1 MKRRI
6 IWRIVLGLVILLA
19 LALCVTKVIIPLFDV
34 SDEEITFVPDIKRFT
49 STEDT
54 FTLESENLSFSL
66 DPETT
71 HITVTDKRTGKVWSS
86 IAPGVASDSNT
97 MLVEK
102 QRLQSVVTVDYKN
115 NTGKLTNYSSFARS
129 VENRLYEVAKDGDT
143 IRMTFTIGDIDRT
156 YLYPDAISGD
166 RLDAILANLA
176 KKDQRTITDAYQEKG
191 IDPDT
196 GKNLYKKNDDVAAL
210 EAQYPDLKEGKTV
223 WILRKAK
230 ADTKENAATKIETA
244 FAAGGYTAEDYEYDE
259 SRIVR
264 EDAIEGATDKPIFN
278 VTLVYRL
285 EGDDLVVEVPLE
297 QLSYN
302 PDYPITSL
310 YILPAFGAAGPKE
323 EGFILVPEGTGA
335 LIRYNN
341 GKNRQNPYYANMYGW
356 DWASIRKEVVS
367 ETRMIFPVFG
377 MSAGGS
383 SFICIIEDGVS
394 WSGINADVSGR
405 SGAGSYNSVGAT
417 YTVVHGD
424 SYDVSERTNN
434 NVFMFEQRAPE
445 GKLSQRYRFIASD
458 DYMDMADSYRAYL
471 TAKYP
476 EMNRENSADATTV
489 IEMVGAIDKVQQR
502 MGVPTNLPIPMTDYK
517 QAKTLLEKL
526 AAENLSNLT
535 VRYTGWMNG
544 GLNQKILNKIRLM
557 DEMGSKKDLLAFI
570 SAAKDAGIP
579 LYLDGLTQFARD
591 SGLKEG
597 FLAMRDAAQHTTREE
612 AEIPEYSSIWYGPQ
626 DWREN
631 YYLLKPSLAMNAV
644 DLLSETAAEY
654 GAAGVS
660 FRDLGGM
667 LSADY
672 NAKDHVSREEVR
684 LAQMEKIRQMQSKD
698 QLVMT
703 RQGNDYAAVLSNIVT
718 DIDFDGNKY
727 RIIDEFIPFYTA
739 ALHGAVPYTGV
750 ALNLAEDREEL
761 LLLSAEMGA
770 SLQYTLMAANVEEVQ
785 DSWFSEYYGADVSII
800 YDDMIATIKAYNE
813 AMNGTFNQKMV
824 DHERIDQVS
833 VTEYENGIRV
843 YVNYGYQEA
852 TVDGV
857 VIPARSYTVKEAIE

>member
-6 IWRIVLGLVILLA
+6 IWRIVLGLVILLV
-19 LALCVTKVIIPLFDV
+19 LAWCVTKVFIPLFDV
-34 SDEEITFVPDIKRFT
+34 SDEEILFVPDIKRFGGT
-49 STEDT
+49 DET
-54 FTLESENLSFSL
+54 FQLESENLTFVL

-71 HITVTDKRTGKVWSS
+71 HFTVTDKRTGKVWSS
-86 IAPGVASDSNT
+86 IAPGVAGDSNT

-102 QRLQSVVTVDYKN
+102 QRLQSVITVDYKN

-129 VENRLYEVAKDGDT
+129 TENRLYEIEKDGDA
-143 IRMTFTIGDIDRT
+143 IRMTFTVGDIART
-156 YLYPDAISGD
+156 FMYPDAITGE
-166 RLDAILANLA
+166 RLDSFTAKLEKKDKRTIEDAYKKIDPNKYA
-176 KKDQRTITDAYQEKG
+176 KKDNPEE
-191 IDPDT
+191 
-196 GKNLYKKNDDVAAL
+196 L
-210 EAQYPDLKEGKTV
+210 EALYPDLKDGKIV
-223 WILRKAK
+223 WVLRKAK

-244 FAAGGYTAEDYEYDE
+244 FAKAGYTADDLAL
-259 SRIVR
+259 
-264 EDAIEGATDKPIFN
+264 DAKAMVQAETAEGATDKPVFN

-297 QLSYN
+297 ELDYN
-302 PDYPITSL
+302 PDYPITAL
-310 YILPAFGAAGPKE
+310 YILPAFGSAGPKE
-323 EGFILVPEGTGA
+323 DGFILVPEGSGA

-341 GKNRQNPYYANMYGW
+341 GMNRQNPYYANMYGW

-377 MSAGGS
+377 MATQGS

-394 WSGINADVSGR
+394 WSGINADISGR
-405 SGAGSYNSVGAT
+405 PGAGSYNSAGAV

-424 SYDVSERTNN
+424 AYDVSERTNN
-434 NVFMFEQRAPE
+434 TVFMFEQREPE

-458 DYMDMADSYRAYL
+458 DYMDMAASYRDYL

-476 EMNRENSADATTV
+476 EMNRETSGDATTV

-502 MGVPTNLPIPMTDYK
+502 MGVPTNVPIPMTDYK
-517 QAKTLLEKL
+517 QANELLNKL
-526 AAENLSNLT
+526 AEEKLSNLT
-535 VRYTGWMNG
+535 VRYAGWMNG
-544 GLNQKILNKIRLM
+544 GLNQKILNKVSLM
-557 DEMGSKKDLLAFI
+557 SEMGSKKDLLAFI
-570 SAAKDAGIP
+570 ANAKSKGVD

-597 FLAMRDAAQHTTREE
+597 FIAMRDAAQHTTREE
-612 AEIPEYSSIWYGPQ
+612 VEIPEYSSIWYGPQ

-631 YYLLKPSLAMNAV
+631 YFLIKPELAMEAV
-644 DLLSETAAEY
+644 DLLSQAAAEY

-660 FRDLGGM
+660 FRDLGGI

-684 LAQMEKIRQMQSKD
+684 LAQMEKIRQLQSAG

-703 RQGNDYAAVLSNIVT
+703 RQGNDYAAILSDIVT
-718 DIDFDGNKY
+718 DIDFDGNPY
-727 RIIDEFIPFYTA
+727 RIIDEFIPFYTS
-739 ALHGAVPYTGV
+739 ALHGVVPYTGV
-750 ALNLAEDREEL
+750 SLNLAEDQEEL
-761 LLLSAEMGA
+761 LLRSAEMGA
-770 SLQYTLMAANVEEVQ
+770 GLQYTLMAANVEEVQ
-785 DSWFSEYYGADVSII
+785 DSWFSEYYGADVSLV

-813 AMNGTFNQKMV
+813 AMSGTFNQKMV
-824 DHERIDQVS
+824 DHTRIGQVA

-843 YVNYGYQEA
+843 YVNYGYQDAEA
-852 TVDGV
+852 DGI